1 MFRNFINRIWHRYFD
16 ESNPEVDARKHRI
29 HEVIFESHT
38 PQGKLFDVVL
48 FLVIIAS
55 VLVVMLESI
64 RDLREHY
71 GSFFYFLEWAF
82 TLFFTIEYALRVYC
96 LKKPKVYVFSFFG
109 IIDLLAILP
118 TYISWL
124 LPGAQSLLVIRILRL
139 LRIFRVFRLRQ
150 YFSEGKYMVQA
161 MKASQRKIAVFM
173 FFIVLMVTVFGSLM
187 YLIEGGIPDSGFTS
201 IPRSIYWAI
210 VTLTTVGYGDITP
223 VTAFGQ
229 FISAIVMILG
239 YAVIAVPTGIVSAEM
254 MRTQPPVDITNFA
267 CPSCGREGHA
277 PDAVYCKYC
286 GAHLRENELPDE
298 GVL

>member
-1 MFRNFINRIWHRYFD
+1 MLKKIRNRIWHRYFD
-16 ESNPEVDARKHRI
+16 DSNPEVDARKYKI

-38 PQGKLFDVVL
+38 PAGKLFDVVL

-64 RDLREHY
+64 RDLRAGY
-71 GSFFYFLEWAF
+71 GRFFYLLEWAF
-82 TLFFTIEYALRVYC
+82 TFFFTVEYALRVYC
-96 LKKPKVYVFSFFG
+96 LKKPSVYVFSFFG

-150 YFSEGKYMVQA
+150 YFTEGKYMMQA
-161 MKASQRKIAVFM
+161 LKASQRKIAVFM
-173 FFIVLMVTVFGSLM
+173 FFIVLMVIVFGSLM
-187 YLIEGGIPDSGFTS
+187 YLIEGGLPDSGFTS

-223 VTAFGQ
+223 VTALGQ

-254 MRTQPPVDITNFA
+254 LRTHPDVDITNFA
-267 CPSCGREGHA
+267 CPDCGREGHA
-277 PDAVYCKYC
+277 PDAVHCKYC
-286 GAHLRENELPDE
+286 GAHLRENELP
-298 GVL
+298 G

>member
-1 MFRNFINRIWHRYFD
+1 MVKKFRNSIWQNYFN
-16 ESNPEVDARKHRI
+16 EANPRVEERKHRI

-48 FLVIIAS
+48 FAVILAS
-55 VLVVMLESI
+55 VVVVMMESI
-64 RDLREHY
+64 RELRNDY
-71 GSFFYFLEWAF
+71 GRLFYFLEWAF
-82 TLFFTIEYALRVYC
+82 TLFFTIEYLLRIYC
-96 LKKPKVYVFSFFG
+96 LKRPRAYVLSFFG

-124 LPGAQSLLVIRILRL
+124 LPGAQSLLVIRFLRL

-150 YFSEGKYMVQA
+150 YFTEGKYMMQA
-161 MKASQRKIAVFM
+161 LQASKRKIAVFM
-173 FFIVLMVTVFGSLM
+173 FFIVLMVVVFGSLM
-187 YLIEGGIPDSGFTS
+187 YLIEGGIPESGFTS

-223 VTAFGQ
+223 VTPAGQ

-254 MRTQPPVDITNFA
+254 IRNQPTLPITNFA
-267 CPSCGREGHA
+267 CPECGREGHA

-286 GAHLRENELPDE
+286 GAHLRENDSPQSE
-298 GVL
+298 

>member
-64 RDLREHY
+64 RDLRVHY

-223 VTAFGQ
+223 VTALGQ